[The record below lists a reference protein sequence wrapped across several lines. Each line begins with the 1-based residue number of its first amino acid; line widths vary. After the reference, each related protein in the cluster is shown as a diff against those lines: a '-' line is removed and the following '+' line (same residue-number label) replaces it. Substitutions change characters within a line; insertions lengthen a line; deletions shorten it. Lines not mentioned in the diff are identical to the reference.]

1 MGQYMMITNRQIQKK
16 NTRQKLLNVALTEF
30 EHRGIMATRMS
41 DIASAAGVSHGTVFA
56 HFETQEALITAVIE
70 DTGIKI
76 ARRTHELAQDS
87 GGLRQVLASHLEGIR
102 EFEAFYTRLVI
113 EARGLPLIARE
124 TLISIQ
130 SAISLHISQAAQ
142 REMNLGSI
150 LPMPI
155 SLLFNTW
162 VGLVH
167 YYLTN
172 GDLFAPGDS
181 VIDRYGSIL
190 LDHFMNL
197 VSHGQS

>member
-1 MGQYMMITNRQIQKK
+1 MITNRQIQKE

-30 EHRGIMATRMS
+30 EQRGIMATRMS

-76 ARRTHELAQDS
+76 VRRTHELAQDS
-87 GGLRQVLASHLEGIR
+87 GGLRQVLASHLEGIQ

-113 EARGLPLIARE
+113 EARGLPIIARE

-130 SAISLHISQAAQ
+130 SAISFHISQAAQ

-181 VIDRYGSIL
+181 VIDRYGSTL